1 MFHSSSTFPYTVI
14 FLQRRA
20 TKCCHLQYL
29 QSSRHPNIIQR
40 TAHKRILFNH
50 LYRIRQDHLFNVGAE
65 GKSGI
70 CYLCCSLF
78 YFDRFCR
85 ILLGTVINFFPFFV
99 YNTPLYDLYH
109 LLPDATLNFFRFC
122 RNDCIPLQYPSFSH
136 PPS

>member
-1 MFHSSSTFPYTVI
+1 MYNQRFFMPLGTVTLLSFGQLVNTYSPSFLTPSFSTTVFNFLQPVNVSFNSTFPYTVI
-14 FLQRRA
+14 FFNAELRNAVPPQFF
-20 TKCCHLQYL
+20 QFP
-29 QSSRHPNIIQR
+29 RHPNIIQR

-85 ILLGTVINFFPFFV
+85 ILSWYSN
-99 YNTPLYDLYH
+99 
-109 LLPDATLNFFRFC
+109 
-122 RNDCIPLQYPSFSH
+122 
-136 PPS
+136 